1 MKKILTYEIVYFHVI
16 AWMVFQ
22 LRGLYVMTTKN
33 TPELP
38 DEITTETMFGDY
50 TGKRSAV
57 TQSGQK
63 KLPPKTTK
71 QTKEWLLQHMSIT
84 IPYILKN
91 FPSKIL
97 SCPSLKMKPQQTKS

>member
-1 MKKILTYEIVYFHVI
+1 MKKIFEPMKLFISMLLLGWSFCFVACSDDDKI
-16 AWMVFQ
+16 
-22 LRGLYVMTTKN
+22 RRS
-33 TPELP
+33 LP

-50 TGKRSAV
+50 TGKMSAV
-57 TQSGQK
+57 TQSPEK
-63 KLPPKTTK
+63 VAPKMTK